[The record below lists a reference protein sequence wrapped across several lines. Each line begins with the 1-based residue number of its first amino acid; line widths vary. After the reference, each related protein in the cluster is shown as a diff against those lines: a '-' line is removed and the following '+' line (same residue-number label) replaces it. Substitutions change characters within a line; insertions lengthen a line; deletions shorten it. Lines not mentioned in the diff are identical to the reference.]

1 MLYHNNITIHAGGP
15 IYMIIEY
22 ARYGSLKDF
31 LKECEQVVLQLNHI
45 PQVLSYRS
53 HQNSPCSTC
62 STYPQLVDKTQL
74 NSYSTNGVFS
84 PDSTL
89 TPSTATTG
97 MFQFPPTKQSQMTR
111 ERLTTQDSGFGD
123 YSPQAAFS
131 DALAD
136 DSFIAHTVAPLTHD
150 YVNSKGLLYMEDV
163 QNFALQIACGLKH
176 LEESQV
182 SGCANLFLWLVL
194 IMWVPTCDLQIVHCD
209 LAARNI
215 LIAEGFVLK
224 IGDFGMA
231 RDVSEKEYYRKQG
244 VYEGFFFFF

>member
-1 MLYHNNITIHAGGP
+1 MSTHHAEVLLHNAIEFHVAGGP

-31 LKECEQVVLQLNHI
+31 LKECEQVVLQLNHV

-53 HQNSPCSTC
+53 HQDSPCSTC
-62 STYPQLVDKTQL
+62 SAYPQLVNKTQL
-74 NSYSTNGVFS
+74 NSYSTNNGVFS
-84 PDSTL
+84 PDSTS

-97 MFQFPPTKQSQMTR
+97 IFQFPPTKQSSMTR

-123 YSPQAAFS
+123 YTPHQAAFS
-131 DALAD
+131 DALVD
-136 DSFIAHTVAPLTHD
+136 DSFAPHAVAPLTHD

-182 SGCANLFLWLVL
+182 SG
-194 IMWVPTCDLQIVHCD
+194 
-209 LAARNI
+209 R
-215 LIAEGFVLK
+215 
-224 IGDFGMA
+224 
-231 RDVSEKEYYRKQG
+231 
-244 VYEGFFFFF
+244 

>member
-1 MLYHNNITIHAGGP
+1 MSLHHNVIHVGGP

-31 LKECEQVVLQLNHI
+31 LKECEQVVLQLNHV
-45 PQVLSYRS
+45 PQVFSYRS

-62 STYPQLVDKTQL
+62 SAYPQLVDKTQL
-74 NSYSTNGVFS
+74 TNSYSANGSVFS
-84 PDSTL
+84 PDSTS
-89 TPSTATTG
+89 TPSTATTTTG
-97 MFQFPPTKQSQMTR
+97 MFQFPPTKQSKMTR

-136 DSFIAHTVAPLTHD
+136 ESFSAHTVAPLTHD
-150 YVNSKGLLYMEDV
+150 YINSKGLLYMEDV

-182 SGCANLFLWLVL
+182 SGC
-194 IMWVPTCDLQIVHCD
+194 
-209 LAARNI
+209 
-215 LIAEGFVLK
+215 
-224 IGDFGMA
+224 
-231 RDVSEKEYYRKQG
+231 
-244 VYEGFFFFF
+244 

>member
-1 MLYHNNITIHAGGP
+1 
-15 IYMIIEY
+15 MIIEY

-31 LKECEQVVLQLNHI
+31 LKECEQVVLQLNHV

-62 STYPQLVDKTQL
+62 SAYPQLVNKTQL
-74 NSYSTNGVFS
+74 NFYSTNGVFS
-84 PDSTL
+84 PDPTS

-97 MFQFPPTKQSQMTR
+97 VFQFPPTKKSSMTR

-131 DALAD
+131 DALTD

-182 SGCANLFLWLVL
+182 SGCENLFSMSAT
-194 IMWVPTCDLQIVHCD
+194 IID
-209 LAARNI
+209 
-215 LIAEGFVLK
+215 
-224 IGDFGMA
+224 
-231 RDVSEKEYYRKQG
+231 EYLH
-244 VYEGFFFFF
+244 V